1 MTEQFGWF
9 QVSGGQ
15 VSLLEYPK
23 WGFMVTLSV
32 IFAEKEYF
40 GKIRVKGIYF
50 LEILNLVFVAEID
63 CIEIYWITVNLKIA
77 IKSPV

>member
-1 MTEQFGWF
+1 MI
-9 QVSGGQ
+9 SGI
-15 VSLLEYPK
+15 
-23 WGFMVTLSV
+23 WGASFLVRISEMGFHGLSV

-63 CIEIYWITVNLKIA
+63 CIEIY
-77 IKSPV
+77 